1 MTARTRLFWNVTF
14 STYVLLAFVESVFLF
29 YNVYLL
35 CLVSIATTTLS
46 MLVLVHSL
54 FPLALDG
61 GHLERTDDAG
71 IEGDEPAFHLAF
83 HRELDSAKFC
93 GERTDG
99 EGSGNVAIV
108 VVDESAR
115 ETDVDQDAASRG
127 LSGGVHHG

>member
-1 MTARTRLFWNVTF
+1 
-14 STYVLLAFVESVFLF
+14 
-29 YNVYLL
+29 
-35 CLVSIATTTLS
+35 

-61 GHLERTDDAG
+61 RHLERTDDAR
-71 IEGDEPAFHLAF
+71 IESDEPAFHLAF
-83 HRELDSAKFC
+83 HRELDSTKFC

-99 EGSGNVAIV
+99 EGSGNAAIV

-115 ETDVDQDAASRG
+115 ETDVDEDAASRG